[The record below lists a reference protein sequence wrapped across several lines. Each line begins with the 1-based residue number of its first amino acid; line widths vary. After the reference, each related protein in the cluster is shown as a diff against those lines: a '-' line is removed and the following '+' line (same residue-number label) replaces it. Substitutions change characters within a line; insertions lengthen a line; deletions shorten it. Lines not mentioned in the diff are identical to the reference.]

1 VLKTSYRTE
10 ADIDKILDPEKPLR
24 AQMGGIRG
32 PNKEDVYKQ
41 PWVVPDPGMTS
52 VTGKIAYGFNL
63 DGNNKT
69 GFVGADGQHGVDN
82 QYYRVAG
89 CWMSWRGPTKES
101 HHAKYVND
109 GMRDG
114 VFTVAMVISGQGAD
128 PANDANVTVAFYLS
142 KDKLVKDAN
151 GNVARDYSFRVNPD
165 PRFQSVIKARTVAG
179 VVESTEPAELRL
191 RHMETAPFFPA
202 QLLLHDGHVRVSVN
216 ADGTANA
223 LLGGYRPIDDY
234 YKGWA
239 ASGAIHELVTH
250 INMVGYWYAL
260 HKNADYPR
268 DAPQDKRTAISTAY
282 RMYLTPAFVI
292 SPDGDAP
299 VRTAQLFDGP
309 IDKSIGAMRPLPR
322 RE

>member
-1 VLKTSYRTE
+1 
-10 ADIDKILDPEKPLR
+10 
-24 AQMGGIRG
+24 
-32 PNKEDVYKQ
+32 
-41 PWVVPDPGMTS
+41 
-52 VTGKIAYGFNL
+52 
-63 DGNNKT
+63 
-69 GFVGADGQHGVDN
+69 
-82 QYYRVAG
+82 
-89 CWMSWRGPTKES
+89 
-101 HHAKYVND
+101 
-109 GMRDG
+109 
-114 VFTVAMVISGQGAD
+114 
-128 PANDANVTVAFYLS
+128 
-142 KDKLVKDAN
+142 
-151 GNVARDYSFRVNPD
+151 
-165 PRFQSVIKARTVAG
+165 
-179 VVESTEPAELRL
+179 
-191 RHMETAPFFPA
+191 
-202 QLLLHDGHVRVSVN
+202 
-216 ADGTANA
+216 

-309 IDKSIGAMRPLPR
+309 VDKSIGAMRPLPR